1 MTTHPQDDVT
11 AAERWFSTHGLP
23 WFVDEEQRRVS
34 RRLAPRRLAR
44 VLALCAV
51 PALAVGIG
59 AGWWR
64 SSPSAGLAFA
74 ATVLGLAVG
83 VYAATALQLAEIAV
97 WAGRRTVGQLGLL
110 VPLVT
115 RALPL
120 LLIFIVFFFI
130 NTEVWQVAS
139 SLPPGVL
146 WLSVL
151 LFAALAVLF
160 LIARLPEEVD
170 RVVEEVDDGGLVA
183 ATRRTPLA
191 DCAARL
197 AEGAGPGSPL
207 LDVPLSRLERVNLL
221 LVLLVVQAG
230 QVLFLSLS
238 VFGFFML
245 FGAVAIRPEIIESWL
260 GTHLHRLGVL
270 PSERAAA
277 PGLDLPGRVL
287 RPLLQR
293 LRGHGPHLPRPVLH
307 PDHGRAHPCGRGP
320 RGVCRAATPDRRLTD
335 DYCLEPPR
343 W

>member
-64 SSPSAGLAFA
+64 SSPSAGLAVA

-260 GTHLHRLGVL
+260 GTGPTYIGWESSPLSVQ
-270 PSERAAA
+270 
-277 PGLDLPGRVL
+277 
-287 RPLLQR
+287 LLQVSIFLAAFSGLYFSVSAVTDPTYR
-293 LRGHGPHLPRPVLH
+293 DQFFTQITAELTRAVGVRAVYAALRRPT
-307 PDHGRAHPCGRGP
+307 GG
-320 RGVCRAATPDRRLTD
+320 
-335 DYCLEPPR
+335 
-343 W
+343 